1 MKKMFSLILALALM
15 CSLPVTAYAANIDVG
30 VSSDNVRVGDSLTVT
45 ITLEEDIDISEG
57 ATMMQGELHYDGTV
71 LEFVSVEKGE
81 NFASSPYFNARKHAR
96 DNKVLFTYLDMVNFQ
111 PVGFKA
117 GTIVTVTFQ
126 AKEDIAADHVNTVLE
141 FKNAYVQNA
150 QGKNVGDLTYK
161 SSVSVLVCK
170 EHTWNNG
177 VVTTEPTCTTK
188 GVKTYTCTFEGC
200 GAAYTEELATI
211 DHTAV
216 TDAAVDATCT
226 ETGLTEGS
234 HCSVCGETIVAQ
246 SVVPATGHTE
256 VKDPAVPATCTSTGL
271 TEGSHCSVCGATIVA
286 QETTA
291 KLAHDYVGEQT
302 KAPTCTDTGIMTYT
316 CSVCG
321 DTYTETMDALG
332 HAVTNF
338 TVTKEPTCT
347 EDGEKTGTCSVCG
360 EKTAT
365 EVIPAT
371 GHTFDEGV
379 VTTEPTCT
387 GEGIK
392 TFTCASCG
400 DTKTEA
406 VAANGHAWDEG
417 TVTKEPT
424 CTEAGEKAATCT
436 VCGEFDVAV
445 EIPATGHAWDD
456 GTVTK
461 EATCTEA
468 GEKTFVCT
476 VCGETKTEAVAAT
489 GAHTWDEGKVTTP
502 AACSKKGVKT
512 YSCSACG
519 ETKTEEIPAVG
530 HVDAN
535 KDNACDNCN
544 YDMTS
549 VQTGDNSMIM
559 AWVTMMVLA
568 SAAIVLLAVKKRRM
582 A

>member
-1 MKKMFSLILALALM
+1 MKKMISLVLALVLM
-15 CSLPVTAYAANIDVG
+15 CGLAVTAYAANIDVG
-30 VSSDNVRVGDSLTVT
+30 VSSDNVSAGDSLTVT

-57 ATMMQGELHYDGTV
+57 ATMMQGELHYDGSV
-71 LEFVSVEKGE
+71 LEFVSVEKGSYYASLSA
-81 NFASSPYFNARKHAR
+81 FAARKHAR
-96 DNKVLFTYLDMVNFQ
+96 EDKVLFTYLDFANYE
-111 PVGFKA
+111 PVGFEA

-170 EHTWNNG
+170 EHTWDDG
-177 VVTTEPTCTTK
+177 VVTTAPTCAAK

-200 GAAYTEELATI
+200 GASYTEEIETA
-211 DHTAV
+211 DHTPV
-216 TDAAVDATCT
+216 TDAAVPATCT
-226 ETGLTEGS
+226 ETGLTEGA

-271 TEGSHCSVCGATIVA
+271 TEGSHCSVCGVTIVA
-286 QETTA
+286 QETTD

-302 KAPTCTDTGIMTYT
+302 KAPNCTEAGEMTYT
-316 CSVCG
+316 CSGCG
-321 DTYTETMDALG
+321 DTYTESIDALG

-360 EKTAT
+360 EKTAA

-371 GHTFDEGV
+371 GHSFGEGV
-379 VTTEPTCT
+379 VTTAPTCT
-387 GEGIK
+387 EEGVK
-392 TFTCASCG
+392 TYTCASCG
-400 DTKTEA
+400 ETGTEA

-424 CTEAGEKAATCT
+424 CTEVGEKTASCT
-436 VCGEFDVAV
+436 VCGEFDAAV
-445 EIPATGHAWDD
+445 EIPATGHAWDE

-476 VCGETKTEAVAAT
+476 VCGETRIEAVAAT
-489 GAHTWDEGKVTTP
+489 GAHTWDEGKVTTS
-502 AACSKKGVKT
+502 AACAKKGVKT
-512 YSCSACG
+512 YTCSVCG
-519 ETKTEEIPAVG
+519 ETKTGEIPAVG
-530 HVDAN
+530 HVDTN

-544 YDMTS
+544 YNMDS
-549 VQTGDNSMIM
+549 VQTGDNSMVM